1 MTLNPN
7 TERRLGRL
15 IDTVYYLCML
25 VAFYLF
31 MRYAFWLAFP
41 FLFSFFVAAALQ
53 RPVNFFQHKFKIKKG
68 FSSIVLVLLFYAVI
82 AAIMVVIG
90 MRIWAGARD
99 FTGFITQQI
108 DTLPQVLIDLAARIS
123 ELAQRLPES
132 MAANVNTWLHSNI
145 TYPLTYG
152 EDGAL
157 VGLVSYINFE
167 WFRAPVSGV
176 LSAAGRIPTAVL
188 ATLVT
193 IVTTFFMTTSYDSI
207 SNSIK
212 RQLSPKRQEGLSAT
226 KRIVFSSLGKLLR
239 ANLILMAITGV
250 LLALGLLLLRWT
262 GLYGGGHLLAIVLIT
277 AAVDILPG
285 LGTATVLIPWG
296 LYSLIMG
303 NIGLGIGLL
312 VILAVITIVRQV
324 IDPKVMASNL
334 GLPAIATIAAMYI
347 GLQLFGFIGII
358 LIPVIMTIVKVL
370 NDEGVIKLW
379 KVQEKQERKK
389 L

>member
-1 MTLNPN
+1 M
-7 TERRLGRL
+7 LG
-15 IDTVYYLCML
+15 
-25 VAFYLF
+25 AFYLF

-41 FLFSFFVAAALQ
+41 FLFAFFIAAALQ
-53 RPVNFFQHKFKIKKG
+53 RPMNFFQHKFKIKKS
-68 FSSIVLVLLFYAVI
+68 FSAIMLVLVFYLLILAVI
-82 AAIMVVIG
+82 VVIG
-90 MRIWAGARD
+90 MRLWAGARD
-99 FTGFITQQI
+99 FTNIITQQI
-108 DTLPQVLIDLAARIS
+108 ETLPDVLIGLAMRIS

-132 MAANVNTWLHSNI
+132 MAENVNTWL
-145 TYPLTYG
+145 TYNVTNPLTYD

-157 VGLVSYINFE
+157 VGLVSHINFE

-176 LSAAGRIPTAVL
+176 LTAAGRIPTIVL
-188 ATLVT
+188 ASLVT
-193 IVTTFFMTTSYDSI
+193 IITTFFMTTSYDDI

-212 RQLSPKRQEGLSAT
+212 RQLSPKRQDGLSAT

-250 LLALGLLLLRWT
+250 LLAIGLLLLQWI

-312 VILAVITIVRQV
+312 VILVVITVIRQV
-324 IDPKVMASNL
+324 LDPKVMASNL

-347 GLQLFGFIGII
+347 GLQLFGFIGVI
-358 LIPVIMTIVKVL
+358 LMPVLMTIVKVL
-370 NDEGVIKLW
+370 NDEGVITIW
-379 KVQEKQERKK
+379 KREEAQS
-389 L
+389 